1 MKHARRI
8 LPTLA
13 AVTAMMLL
21 ANRMV
26 SDKETSLLEA
36 QGAIGPGAQL
46 QLNTAQ
52 GPMLLTVDSEITPQG
67 YVHAYGQN
75 DGQYYAGYIKLSPT
89 NVQAQQ
95 ILSQAPTFA
104 QQQLMADPINRP
116 QSETIYTARARQ
128 AAAAASNNRNVQLSV
143 AANGMVRLNGQV
155 VVPSDA
161 RTTSVLRLME
171 KQAQLRQE
179 QVARTQLLAQIAVP
193 GGDGDLNAALASAK
207 ARVHLLEED
216 KAKIDGT
223 TMLAQVPFLPH
234 QLEVPMPYASSD
246 TVLTPY
252 PFRAESLSAP
262 CCAAKNAACRSG
274 AHRASSREDLRT
286 SEINAEG
293 CEPGQKGHAVR
304 RVGTQQQGSIDL
316 PVLSDA
322 AVACNNKVRGCT
334 CRVLES
340 EQCL

>member
-1 MKHARRI
+1 MDTKVHIWCPFEKTGGMVKHARRI

-223 TMLAQVPFLPH
+223 TMLAQVPFCPTSSRSRCPMHLATQSCLPTLSEQSH
-234 QLEVPMPYASSD
+234 SRRRAARRKML
-246 TVLTPY
+246 
-252 PFRAESLSAP
+252 RAEVEHIARAVEKISERQ
-262 CCAAKNAACRSG
+262 RSMQ
-274 AHRASSREDLRT
+274 T
-286 SEINAEG
+286 VVN
-293 CEPGQKGHAVR
+293 QVK
-304 RVGTQQQGSIDL
+304 
-316 PVLSDA
+316 
-322 AVACNNKVRGCT
+322 KVMRYD
-334 CRVLES
+334 V
-340 EQCL
+340 

>member
-1 MKHARRI
+1 MVKHARRI

-223 TMLAQVPFLPH
+223 TMLAQVPFI
-234 QLEVPMPYASSD
+234 
-246 TVLTPY
+246 
-252 PFRAESLSAP
+252 SAP
-262 CCAAKNAACRSG
+262 PARGPDALCIQRHSPDSLPCPSRVTLGAVLRGEKCCVQKWST
-274 AHRASSREDLRT
+274 SRE
-286 SEINAEG
+286 
-293 CEPGQKGHAVR
+293 Q
-304 RVGTQQQGSIDL
+304 
-316 PVLSDA
+316 
-322 AVACNNKVRGCT
+322 
-334 CRVLES
+334 
-340 EQCL
+340 